1 MRFGSARTGARR
13 LGVGVLA
20 GALAVAAVG
29 IPQTANAEP
38 TTANADPTT
47 GPTATEPTSFVAMRV
62 MPLGDSITL
71 GTGTPAR
78 DGYRKGLAHRLLLG
92 GMQINFVGSQSN
104 GSGSDPQHEGHG
116 GYNIDELA
124 AEADDWL
131 AQARP
136 DVVLLHAG
144 TNSIKEGVG
153 ARATAAKLSALID
166 QVRAARPEAYIFVA
180 QITASRVSKERA
192 DGRAYNELIPGLV
205 AKKNDPKITVVDQ
218 SSVGGIDLHDL
229 RHPNAFGYSKMAY
242 NWYASMAKVFQLAGG
257 GGRNPYKAKSSYRCL
272 AVETVVHGDK
282 RHATECRTWKLRTVT
297 TKVGG
302 VRRQVRAWQTLR
314 TVKQSYRVEVGGR
327 TQTRTR
333 LVKKWTGPRNLLKG

>member
-1 MRFGSARTGARR
+1 
-13 LGVGVLA
+13 
-20 GALAVAAVG
+20 
-29 IPQTANAEP
+29 
-38 TTANADPTT
+38 
-47 GPTATEPTSFVAMRV
+47 

-242 NWYASMAKVFQLAGG
+242 NWYASMAKVFQLARRRGTQPVQG
-257 GGRNPYKAKSSYRCL
+257 QVVLPVPGRRDRRTRRQAPRDRVPHVEAAHRHDEGRRRAAAGSRLADAAHGQAELPRGGR
-272 AVETVVHGDK
+272 
-282 RHATECRTWKLRTVT
+282 
-297 TKVGG
+297 
-302 VRRQVRAWQTLR
+302 RQDADA
-314 TVKQSYRVEVGGR
+314 YPAGEEVDRSAQPAQGLGR
-327 TQTRTR
+327 TSGRGGP
-333 LVKKWTGPRNLLKG
+333 TGHPCLLWVGVT